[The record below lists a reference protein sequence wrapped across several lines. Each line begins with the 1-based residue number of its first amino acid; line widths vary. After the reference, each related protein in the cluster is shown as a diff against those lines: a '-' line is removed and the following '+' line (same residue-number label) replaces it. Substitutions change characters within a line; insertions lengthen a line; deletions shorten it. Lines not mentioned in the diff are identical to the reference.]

1 MTVVDPRPSDAH
13 AHSRTSLLGRRRAR
27 RRPPRFPR
35 LLAYVSLTKPRIIEL
50 LLITTIPVMLFAA
63 GGLPSLWLIVTT
75 FVGGA
80 LAAGCANTLNCYFDR
95 DIDALMKRTENRPL
109 VTGEIRPGQAL
120 VFAVALGLASV
131 ALFVAFVNV
140 LSAVLAVA
148 AIALYIVGYTL
159 LLKRRTSQN
168 IVWGGVAGCMQVLIG
183 WTAVTGRLDWAPFVL
198 FGVIFLWTPPHYWP
212 LSVRY
217 REDYANAGVP
227 MLPVVARPTTV
238 TRQIVLYTIAMV
250 LCSLLLVPVGGA
262 GLLYGVAA
270 LVLGLG
276 FLLQTVGLHRRALR
290 FEATTGGRD
299 AGTAEQLAGLSP
311 MGVFHGSITYLT
323 LLSLAIA
330 LDPFLKVVLP
340 S

>member
-1 MTVVDPRPSDAH
+1 MTVVDPRPSDAS
-13 AHSRTSLLGRRRAR
+13 AHSRLSLGRRRGR
-27 RRPPRFPR
+27 RRPSRFPR
-35 LLAYVSLTKPRIIEL
+35 ARAYVALTKPRIIEL
-50 LLITTIPVMLFAA
+50 LLITTVPVMVFAA
-63 GGLPSLWLIVTT
+63 GGLPPLGLVAAT

-95 DIDALMKRTENRPL
+95 DIDALMKRTAKRPL
-109 VTGEIRPGQAL
+109 VTGEVTPRQAL
-120 VFAVALGLASV
+120 VFAAALGAGSV
-131 ALFVAFVNV
+131 ALFLTFVNA
-140 LSAVLAVA
+140 LSAALAVA
-148 AIALYIVGYTL
+148 AIVLYVVGYTL

-238 TRQIVLYTIAMV
+238 TRQVVAYTVAMV

-262 GLLYGVAA
+262 GLVYGLAA
-270 LVLGLG
+270 LVLGGG
-276 FLLQTVGLHRRALR
+276 FLAQTLALHARARR
-290 FEATTGGRD
+290 FERETGGRD
-299 AGTAEQLAGLSP
+299 AGTAEQLRRIGP

-323 LLSLAIA
+323 LLSVAVA
-330 LDPFLKVVLP
+330 VDPFLRVALP
-340 S
+340 L